1 LPLFAHAPRGARLAV
16 ISSMVHRVIL
26 GGCNGQRGTRVGRD
40 AGSRVARR
48 SGTPAR
54 TSGTAMAAPPRN
66 SRTAP
71 RPTPPPVHHP
81 RTALGNTDASRSF
94 AAAAFAGDSTT
105 LAGHGQTVP
114 PGCSDSAVRPHAAI
128 RGAPADGTHR
138 CSNAARGRSR
148 CTPAPRP
155 GSLCRR
161 TLVRSTARSS
171 LQQQTS
177 ARSLEPRARA
187 APTASLDLT
196 ARRCNTL
203 PALVADTV
211 GRGGRNNLPVIAAAA
226 PVLSHHAVLP
236 PASHRRPA
244 FSVGTRPVAPGSTH
258 PACS

>member
-1 LPLFAHAPRGARLAV
+1 
-16 ISSMVHRVIL
+16 MVHRVIL
-26 GGCNGQRGTRVGRD
+26 GGCNGQRGTGVGRD

-71 RPTPPPVHHP
+71 RPTPSPVHHP
-81 RTALGNTDASRSF
+81 RTALGNIDASRSF
-94 AAAAFAGDSTT
+94 AAAAFAGDSAT
-105 LAGHGQTVP
+105 LAGHGQTAP
-114 PGCSDSAVRPHAAI
+114 PGCSDSAAQPYAAI

-138 CSNAARGRSR
+138 RSSAARGRSR

-187 APTASLDLT
+187 APTASLNLT

-211 GRGGRNNLPVIAAAA
+211 GRGGRNNLPVIATAA

-244 FSVGTRPVAPGSTH
+244 FSVGTGPVEPGSTH